1 MLLIAAIVSI
11 ALGIYEDYGMKHEP
25 TLRFTKDY
33 EPYYATDPKISWVE
47 GVAIL
52 VAVIIVVM
60 VGSIND
66 YQKEAQFRK
75 LNAKKE
81 DREVKVCGFLYHSRC
96 LNVSYGSMVSHSS
109 LTARCGIRNNNCCP
123 LTPLLISIKKT

>member
-1 MLLIAAIVSI
+1 M
-11 ALGIYEDYGMKHEP
+11 DHEP
-25 TLRFTKDY
+25 KQRYNKDFTSY
-33 EPYYATDPKISWVE
+33 MATDAKISWVE

-52 VAVIIVVM
+52 VAVIIVVL

-81 DREVKVCGFLYHSRC
+81 DREVKVNLTEKNIPCSPSFL
-96 LNVSYGSMVSHSS
+96 VSVCCVRPVCIFFFALFSFLSPYG
-109 LTARCGIRNNNCCP
+109 RNGVNRNQE
-123 LTPLLISIKKT
+123 LFS

>member
-1 MLLIAAIVSI
+1 LLIAAIVSI
-11 ALGIYEDYGMKHEP
+11 ALGIYEDFGMEHEP
-25 TLRFTKDY
+25 TLRYNRNFT
-33 EPYYATDPKISWVE
+33 PYYAIDPKISWVE

-52 VAVIIVVM
+52 AAVIIVVL

-81 DREVKVCGFLYHSRC
+81 DREVKVKYTSCLYCKLEQAYTGINHWIRGKKRGG
-96 LNVSYGSMVSHSS
+96 V
-109 LTARCGIRNNNCCP
+109 RCGIRNE
-123 LTPLLISIKKT
+123 

>member
-1 MLLIAAIVSI
+1 
-11 ALGIYEDYGMKHEP
+11 MKHEP

-33 EPYYATDPKISWVE
+33 VPYYATDPKISWVE

-81 DREVKVCGFLYHSRC
+81 DREVKVCGFLCNSRC
-96 LNVSYGSMVSHSS
+96 LNVSNGAMVSR
-109 LTARCGIRNNNCCP
+109 LLLAARCGIRNDKCCWSCP
-123 LTPLLISIKKT
+123 LTIKTKRAIGSP

>member
-1 MLLIAAIVSI
+1 MT
-11 ALGIYEDYGMKHEP
+11 HEP
-25 TLRFTKDY
+25 TKKFTRDFV
-33 EPYYATDPKISWVE
+33 PYIATDPKISWVE

-52 VAVIIVVM
+52 AAVMIVVL

-81 DREVKVCGFLYHSRC
+81 DREVKVTNNSKSKRTMLST
-96 LNVSYGSMVSHSS
+96 LLPTNEYGMKLWT
-109 LTARCGIRNNNCCP
+109 LTY
-123 LTPLLISIKKT
+123 L